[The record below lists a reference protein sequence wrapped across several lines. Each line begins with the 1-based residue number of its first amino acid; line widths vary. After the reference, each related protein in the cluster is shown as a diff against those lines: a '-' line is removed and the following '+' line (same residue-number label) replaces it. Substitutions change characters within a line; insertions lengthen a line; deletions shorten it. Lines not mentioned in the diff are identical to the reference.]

1 MNNVEEIVLSLQQEI
16 VEYKKENAYLRAEIA
31 QLKRLIFGKKS
42 ERFISEEKPFPPG
55 TLFSEVVPEENKLE
69 NLTEQISYERTKPV
83 HRNGGR
89 KELPSHLLR
98 QIEVI
103 EPEDKKDTD
112 RRIGLLVTEELEYT
126 PGVFH
131 VNRIERPK
139 YVDDQTK
146 KIKIAPMP
154 SKPVPKSQFGPQ
166 FMAHTIV
173 SKYMDHM
180 PLYRMIQQFKRDHN
194 VAISKSSLGESMHQ
208 YLDLLIPVYNKLKAA
223 VLEQEYIQTDETTYK
238 VLSEDKEGSAH
249 LGYIWA
255 SYAPVNKLVLFTYQK
270 SRSSES
276 MNNHLNGFVG
286 KNQVDGYGPYE
297 KLQQIPGMQM
307 FSCWAHARRKFD
319 KALES
324 YKPEAEK
331 TLSLI
336 QELYN
341 VEKHCRD
348 QNLNYEQ
355 RRKIR
360 QDQSK
365 VILQKIKSYLD
376 NLSIQNIL
384 PASSLGEAI
393 GYTLKRWRQ
402 LSNYIDHGEVE
413 IDNNLIE
420 NKIRPIALG
429 RKNYLFA
436 GSHESAQRA
445 AMVYSLFATCILHN
459 INPYEWLIDVFN
471 RINDHPIN
479 RIEELLPQNWAK

>member
-1 MNNVEEIVLSLQQEI
+1 M
-16 VEYKKENAYLRAEIA
+16 
-31 QLKRLIFGKKS
+31 
-42 ERFISEEKPFPPG
+42 
-55 TLFSEVVPEENKLE
+55 
-69 NLTEQISYERTKPV
+69 
-83 HRNGGR
+83 
-89 KELPSHLLR
+89 PSHLLR

-276 MNNHLNGFVG
+276 MNNH
-286 KNQVDGYGPYE
+286 
-297 KLQQIPGMQM
+297 
-307 FSCWAHARRKFD
+307 
-319 KALES
+319 
-324 YKPEAEK
+324 
-331 TLSLI
+331 
-336 QELYN
+336 
-341 VEKHCRD
+341 
-348 QNLNYEQ
+348 
-355 RRKIR
+355 
-360 QDQSK
+360 
-365 VILQKIKSYLD
+365 
-376 NLSIQNIL
+376 
-384 PASSLGEAI
+384 
-393 GYTLKRWRQ
+393 
-402 LSNYIDHGEVE
+402 
-413 IDNNLIE
+413 
-420 NKIRPIALG
+420 
-429 RKNYLFA
+429 
-436 GSHESAQRA
+436 
-445 AMVYSLFATCILHN
+445 
-459 INPYEWLIDVFN
+459 
-471 RINDHPIN
+471 
-479 RIEELLPQNWAK
+479 